1 VAGNEGGSPD
11 ADERQVLAAGSVAG
25 MEFSAASVAAA
36 LQRTPAEVEESC
48 DELAQRHLFIR
59 SLGAGEWPDRTVA
72 SRYRFVHALYQNAL
86 YQSISPAR
94 RRGFHQSIGEREEM
108 GYGDRARDIAA
119 ELAAHF
125 EQAGADRRAVRYL
138 TDAADTATRR
148 NANSEAADYVGRAL
162 DLAGFAH
169 LGLKRH
175 GAALRAFQEVTAQ
188 STLMRSSLQM
198 PLRLGL
204 GQYWLARRQFGHAR
218 EQMQELCRLAATSGE
233 RTYLA
238 LARQGLAEAALAQR
252 DPADA
257 RRELSEALDTID
269 GYEVPLAEW
278 RVCATAAR
286 TELAR
291 GRRVAADAYWTRST
305 AVLDR
310 LAASL
315 EDDADLHRSFLA
327 QPAVQTVLRHG
338 HPPAPPLT
346 VARRAQR

>member
-1 VAGNEGGSPD
+1 
-11 ADERQVLAAGSVAG
+11 
-25 MEFSAASVAAA
+25 
-36 LQRTPAEVEESC
+36 
-48 DELAQRHLFIR
+48 
-59 SLGAGEWPDRTVA
+59 
-72 SRYRFVHALYQNAL
+72 
-86 YQSISPAR
+86 
-94 RRGFHQSIGEREEM
+94 
-108 GYGDRARDIAA
+108 
-119 ELAAHF
+119 
-125 EQAGADRRAVRYL
+125 
-138 TDAADTATRR
+138 
-148 NANSEAADYVGRAL
+148 
-162 DLAGFAH
+162 
-169 LGLKRH
+169 
-175 GAALRAFQEVTAQ
+175 
-188 STLMRSSLQM
+188 
-198 PLRLGL
+198 
-204 GQYWLARRQFGHAR
+204 
-218 EQMQELCRLAATSGE
+218 MQELCRLAATSGE

-346 VARRAQR
+346 VTRRAQR